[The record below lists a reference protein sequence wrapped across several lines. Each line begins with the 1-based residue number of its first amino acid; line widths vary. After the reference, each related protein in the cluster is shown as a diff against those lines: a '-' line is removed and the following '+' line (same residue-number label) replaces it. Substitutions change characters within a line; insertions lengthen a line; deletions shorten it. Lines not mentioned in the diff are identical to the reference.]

1 MIHLVLEGARQ
12 QPAAFVN
19 LLAALAIERSDVC
32 AVPAA
37 AVVGEAVVCLV
48 LADAVLE
55 RFGGDSMRQV
65 LAHVADA
72 TGHTRRRLSRSAARP
87 TAPATS

>member
-1 MIHLVLEGARQ
+1 M
-12 QPAAFVN
+12 
-19 LLAALAIERSDVC
+19 C

-55 RFGGDSMRQV
+55 RFGGDSIQQ
-65 LAHVADA
+65 LHAHFRDT
-72 TGHTRRRLSRSAARP
+72 TGRVRRRLTRRAREP
-87 TAPATS
+87 QTS